1 MICETGNQSTKKD
14 MKCGL
19 FKDVDCYHHS
29 KLIKILKFLIAIK
42 KMSSMQYRAHFCRF
56 YL

>member
-1 MICETGNQSTKKD
+1 MSCETGNQSKKKD